1 MSTKNASR
9 NQGSGQGEIDLS
21 QQFRQLLSHK
31 YPIAAAVLAGAFLG
45 ALYSFTSTPVYRAD
59 AMLEIETKQ
68 NQILTEINSM
78 FSNEPSPS
86 EVEIELV
93 QSRLVVGKTVDDLHL
108 DQVVK
113 PKYFPLL
120 GRMLHNLSSDI
131 DPQLTLHTFTVETEW
146 LNQPIILKATDN
158 KHYTLKLPDG
168 TTAEG
173 TVGQALRI
181 NPQTTIQVNQIL
193 AESGQEFALIK
204 NTKLSAIQNIY
215 NNLSVISKG
224 KTSPIINLGYTG
236 TEPEEIQRTLN
247 SIIDNYIS
255 QNKDRD
261 IQVAAAGLA
270 FISEELPRLKRNLED
285 AENRLNEYRTRS
297 GSLDIPVEAKGALE
311 SLVAIETQIT
321 GLKTEEAGLA
331 ELYTPAHP
339 AYKAVLDKL
348 SVLNQA
354 KNKINRQISELPNIQ
369 QEVIRLTRDVDT
381 NQATYVQLLNKQQ
394 ELNIMQASAQGNVRV
409 VDHAMTA
416 ERPIKPRKAMIT
428 LLSALTAGM
437 LASAWYLFRGAVR
450 RTLTSPDEIEAL
462 NLEVLA
468 IIPKSDAQAE
478 QSGSLAKLKKPAQA
492 AAKYLLAQAEPTDVT
507 VEAIRSLRTS
517 IYFSIMDAKNN
528 ILMISGA
535 TPEAGKSFI
544 AANLAI
550 VMAQSEKKVL
560 LIDADMRK
568 GYLDQLFEAPVE
580 QGLAEILSGQITPSQ
595 AVQPTQTPNLDIIT
609 HGTLPDNPS
618 ELLMSNRLRALLEW
632 AKPRY
637 DHIIIDTPPVL
648 SVTDAT
654 IIGQMAGITLLV
666 ARYESTTA
674 LELDRSAAKLVQNN
688 VPVKGVIFNG
698 LDRNAQDVY
707 SYYAYAKYVRKS

>member
-108 DQVVK
+108 DQVVN
-113 PKYFPLL
+113 PKYFPLV

-131 DPQLTLHTFTVETEW
+131 DPRLTLHTFTVQTEW

-173 TVGQALRI
+173 TVGQTLKI
-181 NPQTTIQVNQIL
+181 NPQTIIQVDQIL
-193 AESGQEFALIK
+193 ADGGQEFVLIK

-236 TEPEEIQRTLN
+236 TRPEEIQLILN
-247 SIIDNYIS
+247 NIIDNYIS
-255 QNKDRD
+255 QNKNRD

-331 ELYTPAHP
+331 ELYTPEHP

-348 SVLNQA
+348 AVLNQA
-354 KNKINRQISELPNIQ
+354 KNKINRQISDLPNIQ

-416 ERPIKPRKAMIT
+416 ERPIKPRKAMII

-450 RTLTSPDEIEAL
+450 RTLIAPDEIEAL

-468 IIPKSDAQAE
+468 IIPKSDVQTE
-478 QSGSLAKLKKPAQA
+478 QSGGLSKLKKTTQTAT
-492 AAKYLLAQAEPTDVT
+492 KYLLAQAEPTDVT

-568 GYLDQLFEAPVE
+568 GYLDQLFEAPAE
-580 QGLAEILSGQITPSQ
+580 QGLAEILSGQIIPSQ

>member
-108 DQVVK
+108 DQVVN
-113 PKYFPLL
+113 PKYFPLV

-131 DPQLTLHTFTVETEW
+131 DPRLTLHTFTVQTEW

-173 TVGQALRI
+173 TVGQTLKI
-181 NPQTTIQVNQIL
+181 NPQTIIQVDQIL
-193 AESGQEFALIK
+193 ADGGQEFVLIK

-236 TEPEEIQRTLN
+236 TRPEEIQLILN
-247 SIIDNYIS
+247 NIIDNYIS
-255 QNKDRD
+255 QNKNRD

-331 ELYTPAHP
+331 ELYTPEHP

-348 SVLNQA
+348 AVLNQA
-354 KNKINRQISELPNIQ
+354 KNKINRQISDLPNIQ

-416 ERPIKPRKAMIT
+416 ERPIKPRKAMII

-450 RTLTSPDEIEAL
+450 RTLISPDEIEAL

-468 IIPKSDAQAE
+468 IIPKSDVQTE
-478 QSGSLAKLKKPAQA
+478 QSGGLSKLKKTTQTAT
-492 AAKYLLAQAEPTDVT
+492 KYLLAQAEPTDVT

-654 IIGQMAGITLLV
+654 IIGQMVGITLLV

>member
-9 NQGSGQGEIDLS
+9 NQGAGQGEIDLS
-21 QQFRQLLSHK
+21 QQLRQLLSHK

-45 ALYSFTSTPVYRAD
+45 ALYSFASTPVYRAD

-93 QSRLVVGKTVDDLHL
+93 QSRLVVGKTVEDLHL

-113 PKYFPLL
+113 PKYFPLV

-131 DPQLTLHTFTVETEW
+131 DPQLTLNTFTVQTEW

-173 TVGQALRI
+173 TVGQALKI

-193 AESGQEFALIK
+193 ADGGQEFALIK

-331 ELYTPAHP
+331 ELYTPEHP

-348 SVLNQA
+348 AVLNQA
-354 KNKINRQISELPNIQ
+354 KNKINRQISDLPNIQ
-369 QEVIRLTRDVDT
+369 QEVLRLTRDVDT
-381 NQATYVQLLNKQQ
+381 NQATYVQLLNKQH

-416 ERPIKPRKAMIT
+416 ERPIKPRKAMII

-437 LASAWYLFRGAVR
+437 LASA
-450 RTLTSPDEIEAL
+450 
-462 NLEVLA
+462 
-468 IIPKSDAQAE
+468 
-478 QSGSLAKLKKPAQA
+478 
-492 AAKYLLAQAEPTDVT
+492 
-507 VEAIRSLRTS
+507 
-517 IYFSIMDAKNN
+517 
-528 ILMISGA
+528 
-535 TPEAGKSFI
+535 
-544 AANLAI
+544 
-550 VMAQSEKKVL
+550 
-560 LIDADMRK
+560 
-568 GYLDQLFEAPVE
+568 
-580 QGLAEILSGQITPSQ
+580 
-595 AVQPTQTPNLDIIT
+595 
-609 HGTLPDNPS
+609 
-618 ELLMSNRLRALLEW
+618 
-632 AKPRY
+632 
-637 DHIIIDTPPVL
+637 
-648 SVTDAT
+648 
-654 IIGQMAGITLLV
+654 
-666 ARYESTTA
+666 
-674 LELDRSAAKLVQNN
+674 
-688 VPVKGVIFNG
+688 
-698 LDRNAQDVY
+698 
-707 SYYAYAKYVRKS
+707 